1 MLSAH
6 ILCRTG
12 VAKTMLSCQMIV
24 SLCVNQVEAFH
35 KTINGIYI
43 FLILQPALFSQE
55 FVEIRFLLVT
65 RYNAA
70 GKNHSVIRNTAQVL
84 TSIWWCFPHVKQAA
98 EPRKQV
104 RNLQGHSQSSGES
117 GWWHLSPLKTDVWR
131 GCEAGVFFS
140 WKLPDRFYLWSTFGK
155 LPNVCLLL
163 GCWSFLC

>member
-1 MLSAH
+1 
-6 ILCRTG
+6 
-12 VAKTMLSCQMIV
+12 MLSCQMIV

-84 TSIWWCFPHVKQAA
+84 TSI
-98 EPRKQV
+98 
-104 RNLQGHSQSSGES
+104 
-117 GWWHLSPLKTDVWR
+117 
-131 GCEAGVFFS
+131 
-140 WKLPDRFYLWSTFGK
+140 
-155 LPNVCLLL
+155 
-163 GCWSFLC
+163 